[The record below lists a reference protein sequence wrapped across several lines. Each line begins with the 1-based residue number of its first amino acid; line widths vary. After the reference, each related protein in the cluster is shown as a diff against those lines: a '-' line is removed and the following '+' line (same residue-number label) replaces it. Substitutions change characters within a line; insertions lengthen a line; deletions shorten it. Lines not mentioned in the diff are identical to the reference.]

1 MADMTATPRSRSR
14 SRALNRRGAAAAEFA
29 LVAIPFFITIMVLM
43 EVCWQLLTGAALD
56 HAALKASRFGATG
69 SSQIPTWQRGGTPA
83 DQLPGSRSAA
93 IIWLVSQSTGGL
105 IKLDSSRLTVASRS
119 FSNLGAVTGAGAE
132 NAGGGGA
139 IVAYTI
145 TYRQPFLTGG
155 IASSVWGGG
164 NAITHQT
171 TIVVKNEPFE
181 TGGGLG
187 G

>member
-1 MADMTATPRSRSR
+1 MRHPADPARSRQR
-14 SRALNRRGAAAAEFA
+14 RLGRRGAAAAEFA
-29 LVAIPFFITIMVLM
+29 LVSIPFFITIMVLM
-43 EVCWQLLTGAALD
+43 EVCWQLLTGASLD

-69 SSQIPTWQRGGTPA
+69 SSQIPAWQRGSTPA
-83 DQLPGSRSAA
+83 NELPGSRVAA
-93 IIWLVSQSTGGL
+93 IIWLVSHSTGGL
-105 IKLDSSRLTVASRS
+105 IKLDSSRLTVATASYS
-119 FSNLGAVTGAGAE
+119 SLGTITGTGAE

-145 TYRQPFLTGG
+145 TYQQPFLTGG
-155 IASSVWGGG
+155 VAATFWGGNG
-164 NAITHQT
+164 VTHRT